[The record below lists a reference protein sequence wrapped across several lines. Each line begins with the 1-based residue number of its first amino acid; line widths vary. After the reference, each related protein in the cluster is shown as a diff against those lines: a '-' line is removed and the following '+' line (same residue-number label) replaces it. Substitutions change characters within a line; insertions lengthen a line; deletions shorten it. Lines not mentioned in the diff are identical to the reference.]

1 MRNLQVPLSTIL
13 LISLVPSLVFPTD
26 EKDRHNIAFT
36 SVDET
41 RYMFRGC
48 PFGLKPILPRFQRAM
63 DKLFRDLPFV
73 TTFVDDI
80 IVYSKTIAEHANHV
94 RIVIHQLNG
103 AHLSLQEKKCFFA
116 QKCVYLL
123 GFCIHANTIH
133 PSFPLP
139 SSDLYLLPA
148 ACEQDLMEVWLEFLS
163 AAKRNESILLYK

>member
-1 MRNLQVPLSTIL
+1 
-13 LISLVPSLVFPTD
+13 
-26 EKDRHNIAFT
+26 
-36 SVDET
+36 
-41 RYMFRGC
+41 
-48 PFGLKPILPRFQRAM
+48 M

-123 GFCIHANTIH
+123 GFCIHANTIR
-133 PSFPLP
+133 PEKLKSYEYENLAYI
-139 SSDLYLLPA
+139 SYL
-148 ACEQDLMEVWLEFLS
+148 
-163 AAKRNESILLYK
+163 